1 MFDRPKGKY
10 KFREV
15 MGRRVEQNTCLDDGH
30 LQISEDQ
37 QQRVLDDTVNAAF
50 QSRGQGLSQS
60 DLPQQQQQSKDLQ
73 PDLQDMFKQFLTD
86 RGFAEASSSGIKRER
101 ERGADD
107 KDKKDAKDDDT
118 NTSDDEVAPMD
129 RIMQIT
135 TPKKPKAKTKSAP
148 SPKATGESGDIAA
161 AATTPGDS
169 STFTDRTVTQILGE
183 VDQAFNAI
191 KNTKQIN
198 DISAEL
204 LKSLASRLQNKKNQL
219 CRKASK
225 RGGDTVSM
233 MDAVAK
239 NKAKVT
245 SAVELFG
252 AITAFERKRTVKAA
266 QTVDETFVEMKAT
279 GAFAFMPACVA
290 ARSLHADL
298 HVKNSES
305 KSEEALELCKVSTI
319 GDRCPMATAAEAEV
333 IQIDISSRLAA
344 EEIRQNSEKKEAA
357 PIAKAKVLAM
367 LNNILPLVT
376 DVDAEVEGK
385 KVFKAIV
392 VVFND
397 KAYTCQEALDAL
409 SIIEKLSKHNELCK
423 VLLNLTPFDEI
434 FLEVKNRIRESEKIS
449 AFIKSIE
456 AVKDSNKAQQP
467 KANSELG
474 GHEPFATTD
483 NTCKHN
489 KGSSTALVSSVM
501 ALVEANGIAFK
512 SMPEVDVS
520 DLPSFELIFAD
531 MISSCKPLCD
541 VVSQNMRLFESRLL
555 EAMKNVGAESPP
567 DQAELTELSQ
577 FLGSM
582 TMCRTGLRLLTI
594 VQQTSS
600 MFMTVNCQANDEL
613 NAWAHIA
620 RKGKCMDSLV
630 VAAGEL
636 QGYLKEG
643 KLMVED
649 GARMERASALCTC
662 ACSTLLAFGHCAGE
676 ADAVILAVCFSFF
689 SFLCRC
695 VCFVLFRVVC
705 LSSQCALLVVL
716 FVLQNRSTWD
726 FFRRTNCGST
736 SWRWRWSSPSRQNYT
751 VRPSATS
758 SSDRTRTPGLGL
770 SLVC

>member
-1 MFDRPKGKY
+1 
-10 KFREV
+10 
-15 MGRRVEQNTCLDDGH
+15 
-30 LQISEDQ
+30 
-37 QQRVLDDTVNAAF
+37 
-50 QSRGQGLSQS
+50 
-60 DLPQQQQQSKDLQ
+60 
-73 PDLQDMFKQFLTD
+73 
-86 RGFAEASSSGIKRER
+86 
-101 ERGADD
+101 
-107 KDKKDAKDDDT
+107 
-118 NTSDDEVAPMD
+118 
-129 RIMQIT
+129 
-135 TPKKPKAKTKSAP
+135 
-148 SPKATGESGDIAA
+148 
-161 AATTPGDS
+161 
-169 STFTDRTVTQILGE
+169 
-183 VDQAFNAI
+183 
-191 KNTKQIN
+191 
-198 DISAEL
+198 
-204 LKSLASRLQNKKNQL
+204 
-219 CRKASK
+219 
-225 RGGDTVSM
+225 M

-266 QTVDETFVEMKAT
+266 QTVDEKFVEMKAT
-279 GAFAFMPACVA
+279 GAFAFMPACVV

-344 EEIRQNSEKKEAA
+344 EEIRQNSENKESA

-456 AVKDSNKAQQP
+456 AVKDSDKAQEL

-501 ALVEANGIAFK
+501 ALVEAYGIAFK

-555 EAMKNVGAESPP
+555 ETMKNVGAESPP

-582 TMCRTGLRLLTI
+582 TMCRTGLLTI
-594 VQQTSS
+594 VQQISS
-600 MFMTVNCQANDEL
+600 MLMTVNCQANDEL
-613 NAWAHIA
+613 KAWAHIA

-649 GARMERASALCTC
+649 GARMKRAPALCTC
-662 ACSTLLAFGHCAGE
+662 ACS
-676 ADAVILAVCFSFF
+676 
-689 SFLCRC
+689 LCRWRSRRGHPC
-695 VCFVLFRVVC
+695 SLF
-705 LSSQCALLVVL
+705 
-716 FVLQNRSTWD
+716 
-726 FFRRTNCGST
+726 
-736 SWRWRWSSPSRQNYT
+736 
-751 VRPSATS
+751 
-758 SSDRTRTPGLGL
+758 
-770 SLVC
+770 